1 MNFSEKLKQA
11 LEKLNLKQT
20 QLVGLTGKS
29 KASISQYL
37 SGKQVPPTSLQ
48 REIALSLG
56 LNADYF
62 DSNDDA
68 EILKPIKR
76 MSVAEAAKL
85 LGASRDTVYDG
96 LRQGVFPW
104 GYAIKTT
111 EQSWTYIINADRF
124 KEIELI
130 NSIRRIKDGE

>member
-1 MNFSEKLKQA
+1 MDFSEKLKQA
-11 LEKLNLKQT
+11 LEELNLKQT

-68 EILKPIKR
+68 LKPIKR

-85 LGASRDTVYDG
+85 LGTSRDTVYDG

-111 EQSWTYIINADRF
+111 EQSWTYIINKKRF
-124 KEIELI
+124 KEIELTG
-130 NSIRRIKDGE
+130 KED

>member
-1 MNFSEKLKQA
+1 MDFSEKLKQA
-11 LEKLNLKQT
+11 LQDLNLKQT

-37 SGKQVPPTSLQ
+37 SGKQVPPKSLQ

-62 DSNDDA
+62 DSNDDDT
-68 EILKPIKR
+68 EIFKPIKR

-85 LGASRDTVYDG
+85 LGTSRDTVYDG
-96 LRQGVFPW
+96 LKQGAFPW

-111 EQSWTYIINADRF
+111 EKSWTYIINADRF

-130 NSIRRIKDGE
+130 ES